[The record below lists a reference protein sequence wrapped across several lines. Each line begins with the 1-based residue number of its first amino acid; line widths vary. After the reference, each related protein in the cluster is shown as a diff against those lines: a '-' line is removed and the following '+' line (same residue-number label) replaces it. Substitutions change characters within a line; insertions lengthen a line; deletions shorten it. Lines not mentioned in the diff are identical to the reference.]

1 MDLINKIESLKD
13 KKLKKEA
20 EDAIRFTL
28 ENNDEEF
35 YFEEETIELTS
46 KNYIG
51 DRLMKENGAYYLKDD
66 FKKLT
71 PYCLQ
76 CWDKKGQLN
85 TLKKDGNRE
94 GKHTICLVCNLQN
107 E

>member
-35 YFEEETIELTS
+35 YFEEETFELTS
-46 KNYIG
+46 KKYIG
-51 DRLMKENGAYYLKDD
+51 DRLIKENGAYYLKDD
-66 FKKLT
+66 FKKSV
-71 PYCLQ
+71 PYCIN
-76 CWDKKGQLN
+76 CWDNTMQLN
-85 TLKKDGNRE
+85 TLKNNGNVSSN
-94 GKHTICLVCNLQN
+94 KTICLVCNLVI
-107 E
+107 